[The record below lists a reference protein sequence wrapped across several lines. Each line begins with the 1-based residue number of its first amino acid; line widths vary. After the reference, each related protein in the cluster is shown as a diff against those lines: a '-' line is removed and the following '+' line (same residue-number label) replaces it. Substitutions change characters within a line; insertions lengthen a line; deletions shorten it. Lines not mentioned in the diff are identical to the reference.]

1 MVGINRTFP
10 KISDR
15 FMGRS
20 SGGPLLFLPPAQQT
34 YAGCCSVAQED
45 SVRSASHVSLVAVGW
60 LLVSSVFAAYAD
72 PVVYATGGVGTDL
85 LAIDARTG
93 ETKIIGS
100 FGYPGSAPLAF
111 GRDGKLY
118 TVTDS
123 MRHENS
129 RSQLA
134 TVDPSTGKATSIGQ
148 PLDKTVRIM
157 ALGPGPDGDL
167 YASGVM
173 ENRLYRI
180 DPQTGVFT
188 EVGPFKGGKD
198 VMDFAINPKDGAMYA
213 TTPTA
218 LYRLDPKNAELTEVT
233 RYSNVPPSVM
243 GIVFDQDGTLYATNY
258 GGESGLYRIDPTTG
272 QGQGIASFP
281 ERNVHS
287 ADIKPGG

>member
-1 MVGINRTFP
+1 M
-10 KISDR
+10 
-15 FMGRS
+15 
-20 SGGPLLFLPPAQQT
+20 A
-34 YAGCCSVAQED
+34 
-45 SVRSASHVSLVAVGW
+45 SASRVSLAAIGV
-60 LLVSSVFAAYAD
+60 LLASSTFRVHAD
-72 PVVYATGGVGTDL
+72 PIIYTTGSVGNDL
-85 LAIDARTG
+85 LAVDVRTG
-93 ETKIIGS
+93 QTKVIGS

-134 TVDPSTGKATSIGQ
+134 IVDPSTGKATPIGQ

-157 ALGPGPDGDL
+157 ALGPGPDGGL

-173 ENRLYRI
+173 ENRLYQI
-180 DPQTGVFT
+180 DPQSGVFT
-188 EVGPFKGGKD
+188 EIGPFKGGKD
-198 VMDFAINPKDGAMYA
+198 VMDFATNPTDGTMYA

-218 LYRLDPKNAELTEVT
+218 LYRLDPKHAELTEVV

-243 GIVFDQDGTLYATNY
+243 GIVFDRDGTLYAINY
-258 GGESGLYRIDPTTG
+258 GGESALYRIDPTTG
-272 QGQGIASFP
+272 RGERIAAFP

-287 ADIKPGG
+287 ADMKPGG